1 MFLRLLIMS
10 KRLRFFISSVIGV
23 VSFYFYLALPVES
36 SYYGLL
42 LLLGTVIFI
51 FWFGLGIIFEGS
63 VETKIMTVLLPSIW
77 TLGFGLF
84 ATLIP
89 ANTFYTI
96 ILSLFFG
103 IILYI
108 MFLVKNVFLVAI
120 GFRTV
125 PLYRAAYTVSV
136 MLTLLA
142 SFFLFD
148 SMLSF
153 KLPFWANMLITF
165 IFGIVIFANHY
176 WNVAIELP
184 DDGKEKGRWPYIIV
198 PSVILAELSVV
209 LSFWPVGIFKGS
221 VYLVSA
227 IYVISGLI
235 QAEIRDR
242 LFKGVVL
249 NFIYIGLAAILAAI
263 LTTNWG

>member
-1 MFLRLLIMS
+1 MFLQLLIMS
-10 KRLRFFISSVIGV
+10 KRLRFFISSMIGAFA
-23 VSFYFYLALPVES
+23 FYFYLSLPVES

-42 LLLGTVIFI
+42 LLLGTVIFC
-51 FWFGLGIIFEGS
+51 FWFGLGIIFEGA
-63 VETKIMTVLLPSIW
+63 VDTKIMTILLPSIW

-84 ATLIP
+84 AALIP
-89 ANTFYTI
+89 ANTFYSV

-103 IILYI
+103 NILYI

-120 GFRTV
+120 GYRTV
-125 PLYRAAYTVSV
+125 PLYRAAYTVSLI
-136 MLTLLA
+136 MTLLA
-142 SFFLFD
+142 CFFLFD

-165 IFGIVIFANHY
+165 LFGMVIFANHY

-184 DDGKEKGRWPYIIV
+184 DDGEQKGRWPYIIV
-198 PSVILAELSVV
+198 PSVVLAEFSAI

-242 LFKGVVL
+242 LFRGVVL
-249 NFIYIGLAAILAAI
+249 TFTYIGLAAALAAI
-263 LTTNWG
+263 LATDWG

>member
-1 MFLRLLIMS
+1 
-10 KRLRFFISSVIGV
+10 
-23 VSFYFYLALPVES
+23 
-36 SYYGLL
+36 
-42 LLLGTVIFI
+42 
-51 FWFGLGIIFEGS
+51 
-63 VETKIMTVLLPSIW
+63 
-77 TLGFGLF
+77 
-84 ATLIP
+84 
-89 ANTFYTI
+89 
-96 ILSLFFG
+96 
-103 IILYI
+103 

-221 VYLVSA
+221 VYLVSV